1 MQSLIPPHSSS
12 SSSSCI
18 STKPVGRKG
27 MLDDLSGL
35 IDTYMDTYS
44 GMIDT
49 YMDT

>member
-1 MQSLIPPHSSS
+1 MYYQPIIVSLSNVDCYI
-12 SSSSCI
+12 
-18 STKPVGRKG
+18 VLR
-27 MLDDLSGL
+27 L